1 MILKILIE
9 CGIICIIQIFRS
21 FIMKKIIAFILMLTM
36 LLGLAS
42 CATGPIKSK
51 DEVILLFDTMSSVD
65 DYDDNDDDYKDD
77 DEDYVDEDEDYV
89 VDDKEDKKDK
99 DKDDKKDKDDEDE
112 DSKSQSVEVELK
124 DEDDEEPEE
133 EPKDD
138 STDLIPGTTVG
149 NVFES
154 EYSGLKFTK
163 PSDWL
168 FYSLDELYE
177 LMDIGAD
184 ALDLELSEYQKEIA
198 KLTLVYD
205 MMAVSTA
212 GDNVQ
217 IMYENLVPTL
227 STKITEQQYLKNVAS
242 GLETMGYTVGQTH
255 STKLSGATYYYF
267 EATNTINGRE
277 ITQVYYARKTGNY
290 MNGVISTLVT
300 KDREDI
306 EQMFS

>member
-1 MILKILIE
+1 
-9 CGIICIIQIFRS
+9 
-21 FIMKKIIAFILMLTM
+21 MKKIIAFILMLTM

-77 DEDYVDEDEDYV
+77 DKDYDDEDEDYV

-99 DKDDKKDKDDEDE
+99 DKDDKKDKDKDDEDE

-124 DEDDEEPEE
+124 DEDEEESEEESEE

-163 PSDWL
+163 PSDWS
-168 FYSLDELYE
+168 FYSLDELYK

-184 ALDLELSEYQKEIA
+184 ALDLELSEYQKEVA

-267 EATNTINGRE
+267 EATNTINGKE
-277 ITQVYYARKTGNY
+277 ITQVYYARKTGDY
-290 MNGVISTLVT
+290 MSGVVSTLVT

>member
-1 MILKILIE
+1 
-9 CGIICIIQIFRS
+9 
-21 FIMKKIIAFILMLTM
+21 MKKIIAFILMLTM

-99 DKDDKKDKDDEDE
+99 DKDDKKDKYKDDEDE

-124 DEDDEEPEE
+124 DEDEEEPEQEPEEEPEE

-163 PSDWL
+163 PSDWS
-168 FYSLDELYE
+168 FYSLDELYD

-184 ALDLELSEYQKEIA
+184 ALDLEISEYQKEVA

-267 EATNTINGRE
+267 EAANTINGKE

-290 MNGVISTLVT
+290 MSGVVSTLVT